1 MKRVLILGA
10 GLVSR
15 PLVRYLLSLPDV
27 ETIVA
32 TRTVKKAQELIEN
45 SVRGK
50 AVELLV
56 DDEPSLHRLV
66 KGTDVVVSLLP
77 YVFHTVVAKHCLA
90 LKKHLVTTSYV
101 SDGMRALDEEA
112 KRAGVILLNEI
123 GLDPGVDH
131 MSAMAIIERVRA
143 SNGRIVSFIS
153 SCGGLPAPEAKNNP
167 LGYKFSWSP
176 KGVLMAARNNALFL
190 KDGKEI
196 MVPAN
201 RLFASFWNVRI
212 EDVGEFEAYPNRNS
226 LPYISLYGLEGVRTM
241 IRATLR
247 NIGWCETM
255 QAMVDLGIL
264 LDERIRNDIVRMT
277 YSQWLREFVPGRG
290 DLRADVAQRLNLPID
305 HPIVERLAWL
315 GLFEKKAIG
324 LETGSNLDILAKAML
339 EKMQYQS
346 GERDMIVL
354 HHQFE
359 VEYPERKREK
369 IESTLIDYGK
379 PDGDSA
385 MARTVSLPAA
395 IAVKMILG
403 DRLHLRGVQIPV
415 KKEIYQPVLEE
426 LKKLGIEFKERSEF
440 IA

>member
-15 PLVRYLLSLPDV
+15 PLVRYLLNLPDV
-27 ETIVA
+27 ETTVA

-45 SVRGK
+45 SPRGR

-66 KGTDVVVSLLP
+66 KGSDVVVSLLP
-77 YVFHTVVAKHCLA
+77 YVYHTVVAKHCLA

-101 SDGMRALDEEA
+101 SDGMRALDDEA
-112 KRAGVILLNEI
+112 KRANLIFLNEI
-123 GLDPGVDH
+123 GLDPGIDH
-131 MSAMAIIERVRA
+131 MSAMAIIDRVRA
-143 SNGRIVSFIS
+143 NNGRIVSFIS
-153 SCGGLPAPEAKNNP
+153 SCGGLPAPEANNNP
-167 LGYKFSWSP
+167 WGYKFSWSP
-176 KGVLMAARNNALFL
+176 KGVLMATRNNALFL
-190 KDGKEI
+190 KDGKEV
-196 MVPAN
+196 MVPAS
-201 RLFASFWNVRI
+201 RLFASFWRVKI
-212 EDVGEFEAYPNRNS
+212 EDAGEFEAYPNRNS
-226 LPYISLYGLEGVRTM
+226 LPYIGLYGLEGVRTM

-247 NIGWCETM
+247 NPGWCETM
-255 QAMVDLGIL
+255 QAIVDLGVL
-264 LDERIRNDIVRMT
+264 QEEGIRNDIMSMT
-277 YSQWLREFVPGRG
+277 YSQWLKGFVPGSG
-290 DLRADVAQRLNLPID
+290 DLRALVARRLNLSLD
-305 HPIVERLAWL
+305 HPVIERFAWL
-315 GLFEKKAIG
+315 GLFDDSPIG
-324 LETGSNLDILAKAML
+324 LESGSNLDILAKAML
-339 EKMQYQS
+339 AKMGYQP

-359 VEYPERKREK
+359 IEYPDRKREK
-369 IESTLIDYGK
+369 VESTLIDYGE

-395 IAVKMILG
+395 IAVKMILEG
-403 DRLHLRGVQIPV
+403 KLRLSGVQIPV